1 MNSGGRARWTDLDER
16 RTSLLSA
23 LMIALGPLSLALYT
37 PALPTLVSTFATT
50 EAAVKASL
58 TVYFLGFCLAQLVA
72 GPMSDA
78 YGRRP
83 VALAFFSIYFLG
95 SLIAL
100 LAPTIHVLQ
109 AGRALQGVGAAAGI
123 ATSRAIVRDL
133 FVGQTSARIMNRI
146 GLLVG
151 LVPAFSPAVGSLL
164 LTFADWR
171 AIFVLMFVYAVLVV
185 GVVFYLLP
193 ETNKSMDHALIEPRR
208 IVGSYH
214 TLLRDRRF
222 AAPAALMGLVLGGIY
237 TLPSL
242 LPFVLIDRIGLTPIQ
257 YALVMIVQTC
267 ALLAGN
273 LWVGRLLRSISARKL
288 IPFGIVIIVASGTG
302 FAASRAMTNP
312 PLLAFVLPAMLW
324 VFGLPFV
331 TPGTMTSALSHFPR
345 IAGAASSLIGFMQM
359 GGGFLGSAIAAAIF
373 GDPVAA
379 VGTLLPMIAVLAGL
393 VYFLLPQPSP
403 QQDGAA

>member
-1 MNSGGRARWTDLDER
+1 MNPDWRERWSDLDER

-58 TVYFLGFCLAQLVA
+58 TIYFLGFCLAQLVA
-72 GPMSDA
+72 GPLSDA

-100 LAPTIHVLQ
+100 LAPTILVLQ
-109 AGRALQGVGAAAGI
+109 TGRALQGVGAAAGI

-171 AIFVLMFVYAVLVV
+171 SIFVLMFVYAVVV
-185 GVVFYLLP
+185 VSIVYLLMP
-193 ETNKSMDHALIEPRR
+193 ETNHTIDRALARPGR
-208 IVGSYH
+208 IAANYL
-214 TLLRDRRF
+214 TLLTDRRF
-222 AAPAALMGLVLGGIY
+222 VGPAALMGLVLGGIY

-242 LPFVLIDRIGLTPIQ
+242 LPFVLIERLGLTPIQ
-257 YALVMIVQTC
+257 YALVMVIQTA
-267 ALLAGN
+267 ALVAGN
-273 LWVGRLLRSISARKL
+273 LLVGRLLRRINARRL
-288 IPFGIVIIVASGTG
+288 VPYGIVIIALSGAG
-302 FAASRAMTNP
+302 FAMARAFATP
-312 PLLAFVLPAMLW
+312 HLLSFMLPAMLW

-359 GGGFLGSAIAAAIF
+359 GGGFLGSALAAAIF
-373 GDPVAA
+373 GDPVGA
-379 VGTLLPMIAVLAGL
+379 VSTLLPIIALLAGL
-393 VYFLLPQPSP
+393 SYFLLPS
-403 QQDGAA
+403 AASSESGS

>member
-1 MNSGGRARWTDLDER
+1 LTVARGPRWTDLDER
-16 RTSLLSA
+16 KTSFLSA

-37 PALPTLVSTFATT
+37 PALPTLVQTFSTT
-50 EAAVKASL
+50 EAAVRFSL
-58 TVYFLGFCLAQLVA
+58 TVYFLGFCLAQLLA
-72 GPMSDA
+72 GPLSDA
-78 YGRRP
+78 FGRRP
-83 VALAFFSIYFLG
+83 VALAFFSIYFVG

-100 LAPTIHVLQ
+100 AAPTIHVLQ
-109 AGRALQGVGAAAGI
+109 VGRALQGVGAAAGI

-171 AIFVLMFVYAVLVV
+171 AIFLLMFVYAIGMV
-185 GVVFYLLP
+185 GVVAFLMP
-193 ETNKSMDHALIEPRR
+193 ETNRSIDRGLIEPRR
-208 IVGSYH
+208 IARSYR
-214 TLLRDRRF
+214 TLLSDRRF
-222 AAPAALMGLVLGGIY
+222 AAPAALMGLVLGGVY

-242 LPFVLIDRIGLTPIQ
+242 LPFVLIDRLGLTPIQ

-288 IPFGIVIIVASGTG
+288 VPYGILIIVASGAG
-302 FAASRAMTNP
+302 FAAGRALATP
-312 PLLAFVLPAMLW
+312 HLLAFVAPAMLW

-331 TPGTMTSALSHFPR
+331 TPGTMTSALSHFPK

-379 VGTLLPMIAVLAGL
+379 VETLLPMIAMFAGL
-393 VYFLLPQPSP
+393 CYFMLPQPNA
-403 QQDGAA
+403 QDAAS